1 MSKFVLVSVLGLLLG
16 IPIFSLALF
25 VWLGILSA
33 VHFAGLGPDLA
44 PTLALMTRV
53 AIILF
58 WNFFAN
64 RYWTYREI
72 K

>member
-1 MSKFVLVSVLGLLLG
+1 VLVSVLGLLLG
-16 IPIFSLALF
+16 IPIFSLALL
-25 VWLGILSA
+25 VWLGLLSA
-33 VHFAGLGPDLA
+33 LHLGSPDLA
-44 PTLALMTRV
+44 STLALMTRV

-64 RYWTYREI
+64 RYWTYREV